1 MEDQIPLEIFAL
13 NFEENWI
20 LQNSTKSMENK
31 FPVEFSFP
39 LVDEF
44 TLIKIEKYL
53 HMHTSMIF
61 VATKHQNKNQIGNQ
75 SGQGQN
81 GQNTGLQNILPSQ
94 DAGVPDLLVVAGDV
108 SYGYRPYLY
117 FPHFGRQPRPVLG
130 AKHPDDKKLD

>member
-1 MEDQIPLEIFAL
+1 
-13 NFEENWI
+13 
-20 LQNSTKSMENK
+20 MENK

-53 HMHTSMIF
+53 HMYTSMIF

-81 GQNTGLQNILPSQ
+81 GQNTGL
-94 DAGVPDLLVVAGDV
+94 
-108 SYGYRPYLY
+108 
-117 FPHFGRQPRPVLG
+117 
-130 AKHPDDKKLD
+130 